1 MAKRP
6 AKKKKKQS
14 DPLTV
19 LLDLLARVD
28 KDTGAPFGHWER
40 RLRRPRQKFDSR
52 PASFA

>member
-19 LLDLLARVD
+19 LLDLLAKVD
-28 KDTGAPFGHWER
+28 KETAHAFGR
-40 RLRRPRQKFDSR
+40 
-52 PASFA
+52 